1 MTVASG
7 LGLLGCGMIVTMV
20 FWFVLS
26 KAFEYERRKL
36 DERSVQKTI
45 CLGTS
50 NGYQVSLFLW
60 Q

>member
-36 DERSVQKTI
+36 NERSVQKTRRED
-45 CLGTS
+45 
-50 NGYQVSLFLW
+50 
-60 Q
+60 